1 MGRAAGLAVPRARD
15 GSDCPDGRLVLRA
28 HGLRTERPE
37 GRTDAGNLWRMLGY
51 LRPWRGRVALALAA
65 LIGAKLA
72 VVAVPLLLKQVVD
85 ALDRS
90 GDVALAAPLGLL
102 AAYGGLRLANS
113 AFSELR
119 DALFARVRYA
129 AMHRLS
135 TTVLNHLHALSLAY
149 HLERRTGAVSRD
161 LARGTSSVSNILNYL
176 VLNLVPTAAETLL
189 VVGILVVSYSWGF
202 TATTVVAVVVYITF
216 TLSVTEWRMEYR
228 HRMNALESRAN
239 DRAVDS
245 LLNYE
250 TVKYFN
256 NEAHELRE
264 YDRTLDEWTDAA
276 VRTQVS
282 MGVLNFG
289 QGAIIALAVTAIMVQ
304 AALGVA
310 AGTMSLGDLVMVNG
324 LLLQLFMP
332 LNVLGSIYRAMKYA
346 LADMDL
352 VFRLLD
358 TPPGV
363 TDRADARALV
373 VTAGRV
379 RFEHVSFGYQP
390 ERRVIEDVD
399 FTIEPGRKI
408 AVVGPSGAGKS
419 TLARLLFRF
428 WDPDAG
434 RITIDGQDLRACT
447 QDSVR
452 SAIGIVPQDTVLFN
466 DTLAY
471 NIGYGAPNATR
482 ADIERAARL
491 ADIHAFI
498 EALPEGYDTTVGE
511 RGLKLSG
518 GEKQRVAIARVILKA
533 PPILVFDEATSSLD
547 SRSEGAIL
555 EALNEVARS
564 TTTLAIAHRL
574 STVAD
579 ADEIL
584 VLEHG
589 RIRERGPHETLLAHG
604 GLYAHMWQLQQA
616 DEDADPETAASE
628 ALAGGRTD

>member
-1 MGRAAGLAVPRARD
+1 MTTSMR
-15 GSDCPDGRLVLRA
+15 S
-28 HGLRTERPE
+28 LRTERPV
-37 GRTDAGNLWRMLGY
+37 GGGSDAANLWRMLTW
-51 LRPWRGRVALALAA
+51 LSPWRGRVVLALGA
-65 LIGAKLA
+65 LIIAKLA
-72 VVAVPLLLKQVVD
+72 VVGVPLLLKEVVD
-85 ALDRS
+85 ALDTNT
-90 GDVALAAPLGLL
+90 DPALAVPLGLL
-102 AAYGGLRLANS
+102 AAYGALRLANS
-113 AFSELR
+113 GFSELR

-135 TTVLNHLHALSLAY
+135 TTVLSHLHALSLAY

-161 LARGTSSVSNILNYL
+161 LARGTRSVSNILNYL
-176 VLNLVPTAAETLL
+176 VLNVIPTAAETLL
-189 VVGILVVSYSWGF
+189 VIGILFFSYSWTF
-202 TATTVVAVVVYITF
+202 VATTVVAVAIYIGF
-216 TLSVTEWRMEYR
+216 TLSMTEWRMEYR
-228 HRMNALESRAN
+228 HRMNALESQAN

-256 NEAHELRE
+256 NEDHELRE
-264 YDRTLDEWTDAA
+264 YDDTLDRWTDAA
-276 VRTQVS
+276 VHTQVS
-282 MGVLNFG
+282 MGALNFG

-332 LNVLGSIYRAMKYA
+332 LNVLGSIYRALKYA

-358 TPPGV
+358 TPAGV
-363 TDRADARALV
+363 TDRADARPLQ

-379 RFEHVSFGYQP
+379 RFEAISFGYQSG
-390 ERRVIEDVD
+390 RQVLAGID
-399 FTIEPGRKI
+399 FTIEPGCKV

-428 WDPDAG
+428 WDPDEG
-434 RITIDGQDLRACT
+434 RITIDGQDLRDCT

-452 SAIGIVPQDTVLFN
+452 AAIGIVPQDTVLFN

-471 NIGYGAPNATR
+471 NIGYGAPEATR
-482 ADIERAARL
+482 VDIERAARL
-491 ADIHAFI
+491 ADIDRFI
-498 EALPEGYDTTVGE
+498 ASLPDGYDTVVGE

-518 GEKQRVAIARVILKA
+518 GEKQRVAIARVILKD

-555 EALNEVARS
+555 GALNEVARE

-584 VLEHG
+584 VLEDG
-589 RIRERGPHETLLAHG
+589 RIRERGRHPELLAQG

-616 DEDADPETAASE
+616 ERDADPP
-628 ALAGGRTD
+628 

>member
-1 MGRAAGLAVPRARD
+1 MRPVWHHP
-15 GSDCPDGRLVLRA
+15 
-28 HGLRTERPE
+28 RTESPS

-72 VVAVPLLLKQVVD
+72 VVGVPLLLKRVVD
-85 ALDRS
+85 ALDTGGS
-90 GDVALAAPLGLL
+90 AMFVTALGLL
-102 AAYGGLRLANS
+102 GAYGALRLANS
-113 AFSELR
+113 GFSELR

-135 TTVLNHLHALSLAY
+135 TTVLRHLHELSLGY

-161 LARGTSSVSNILNYL
+161 LARGTRSVSSILNYL
-176 VLNLVPTAAETLL
+176 VLNLVPTLAETLL
-189 VVGILVVSYSWGF
+189 VVGILIWHYSWTF
-202 TATTVVAVVVYITF
+202 SATTAAAIAVYIAF
-216 TLSVTEWRMEYR
+216 TLSVTEWRMSHR

-256 NEAHELRE
+256 NEPHELRA

-289 QGAIIALAVTAIMVQ
+289 QGAIIAVAVTAIMVQ
-304 AALGVA
+304 AALGVS
-310 AGTMSLGDLVMVNG
+310 AGAMSLGDLVMVNG

-358 TPPGV
+358 TPAGV
-363 TDRADARALV
+363 TDRPDAQPLMVRE
-373 VTAGRV
+373 GCV
-379 RFEHVSFGYQP
+379 RFEGVAFGYRP
-390 ERRVIEDVD
+390 ERRVVEDID
-399 FTIEPGRKI
+399 FTIGPGRKV

-428 WDPDAG
+428 WDPDEG
-434 RITIDGQDLRACT
+434 RITIDGQDLRECT

-452 SAIGIVPQDTVLFN
+452 TAIGIVPQDTVLFN
-466 DTLAY
+466 DTIAY
-471 NIGYGAPNATR
+471 NIGYGAPAAGR
-482 ADIERAARL
+482 AEIERAARL
-491 ADIHAFI
+491 ADIHDFI
-498 EALPEGYDTTVGE
+498 VTLPDGYDTVVGE

-518 GEKQRVAIARVILKA
+518 GEKQRVAIARVILKQ

-555 EALNEVARS
+555 GALDEVARGV
-564 TTTLAIAHRL
+564 TTLVIAHRL

-584 VLEHG
+584 VMEHG
-589 RIRERGPHETLLAHG
+589 RIRERGSHAALLARD
-604 GLYAHMWQLQQA
+604 GLYAHLWRLQQA
-616 DEDADPETAASE
+616 ESEAETGEATAA
-628 ALAGGRTD
+628 R

>member
-1 MGRAAGLAVPRARD
+1 M
-15 GSDCPDGRLVLRA
+15 
-28 HGLRTERPE
+28 
-37 GRTDAGNLWRMLGY
+37 
-51 LRPWRGRVALALAA
+51 
-65 LIGAKLA
+65 I
-72 VVAVPLLLKQVVD
+72 
-85 ALDRS
+85 
-90 GDVALAAPLGLL
+90 
-102 AAYGGLRLANS
+102 
-113 AFSELR
+113 
-119 DALFARVRYA
+119 
-129 AMHRLS
+129 
-135 TTVLNHLHALSLAY
+135 
-149 HLERRTGAVSRD
+149 
-161 LARGTSSVSNILNYL
+161 
-176 VLNLVPTAAETLL
+176 
-189 VVGILVVSYSWGF
+189 GILFVSYSWTF
-202 TATTVVAVVVYITF
+202 VATTVVAVAIYIGF

-250 TVKYFN
+250 TVKYFS
-256 NEAHELRE
+256 NEDHELRE
-264 YDRTLDEWTDAA
+264 YDGTLDEWTEAA

-289 QGAIIALAVTAIMVQ
+289 QGAIIAVAVTAIMIQ

-310 AGTMSLGDLVMVNG
+310 AGDMTLGDLVMVNG

-358 TPPGV
+358 TRAGV
-363 TDRADARALV
+363 TDRLDARPLA
-373 VTAGRV
+373 VTQGRV
-379 RFEHVSFGYQP
+379 RFESVDFGYQSGRP
-390 ERRVIEDVD
+390 ILHGVD
-399 FTIEPGRKI
+399 FTIEPGRKV
-408 AVVGPSGAGKS
+408 AVIGPSGAGKS

-428 WDPDAG
+428 WDPDGG
-434 RITIDGQDLRACT
+434 RIAIDGQDLRDCP

-452 SAIGIVPQDTVLFN
+452 AAIGIVPQDTVLFN

-471 NIGYGAPNATR
+471 NIGYGAPDATR

-491 ADIHAFI
+491 ADIERFI
-498 EALPEGYDTTVGE
+498 ASLPDGYDTVVGE

-518 GEKQRVAIARVILKA
+518 GEKQRVAIARVILKN
-533 PPILVFDEATSSLD
+533 PSILVFDEATSSLD

-555 EALNEVARS
+555 RALNEVARN

-584 VLEHG
+584 VLEEG
-589 RIRERGPHETLLAHG
+589 RIRERGRHQELLAQG

-616 DEDADPETAASE
+616 ERDADVP
-628 ALAGGRTD
+628 

>member
-1 MGRAAGLAVPRARD
+1 MTADMRP
-15 GSDCPDGRLVLRA
+15 
-28 HGLRTERPE
+28 LRTDMPA
-37 GRTDAGNLWRMLGY
+37 GGTDAANLWRMLTW
-51 LRPWRGRVALALAA
+51 LRPWRGRVVLALGA
-65 LIGAKLA
+65 LIVAKLA
-72 VVAVPLLLKQVVD
+72 VVGVPLLLKEVVD
-85 ALDRS
+85 ALDTNT
-90 GDVALAAPLGLL
+90 DPALAVPLGLL
-102 AAYGGLRLANS
+102 ALYGALRLANS
-113 AFSELR
+113 GFSELR

-135 TTVLNHLHALSLAY
+135 TTVLSHLHALSLAW

-161 LARGTSSVSNILNYL
+161 LARGTRSVSNILNYL
-176 VLNLVPTAAETLL
+176 VLNIVPTAAEALL
-189 VVGILVVSYSWGF
+189 VIGILFFSYSWTF
-202 TATTVVAVVVYITF
+202 VATTVVAVAIYIGF

-256 NEAHELRE
+256 NEDHELRE
-264 YDRTLDEWTDAA
+264 YDGTLDEWTDAA

-289 QGAIIALAVTAIMVQ
+289 QGAIIALAVSAIMVQ

-310 AGTMSLGDLVMVNG
+310 AGNMTLGDLVMVNG

-358 TPPGV
+358 TPAGV
-363 TDRADARALV
+363 TDRSDALPLTV
-373 VTAGRV
+373 PEGRV
-379 RFEHVSFGYQP
+379 RFESVSFGYQSG
-390 ERRVIEDVD
+390 RRILHGVD
-399 FTIEPGRKI
+399 FTIEPGRKV

-428 WDPDAG
+428 WDPGEG
-434 RITIDGQDLRACT
+434 RITIDGQDLRDCT

-452 SAIGIVPQDTVLFN
+452 AAIGIVPQDTVLFN

-471 NIGYGAPNATR
+471 NIGYGAPDATR

-491 ADIHAFI
+491 ADIERFI
-498 EALPEGYDTTVGE
+498 ASLPDGYDTVVGE

-518 GEKQRVAIARVILKA
+518 GEKQRVAIARVILKN

-555 EALNEVARS
+555 DALNEVARA

-584 VLEHG
+584 VLEDG
-589 RIRERGPHETLLAHG
+589 CIRERGRHPELLAQG
-604 GLYAHMWQLQQA
+604 GLYAQMWQLQQA
-616 DEDADPETAASE
+616 ERDADPA
-628 ALAGGRTD
+628 